1 MNFDS
6 IDLAF
11 GGGAPCVIIG
21 EIGVNHNNDV
31 DILMRLI
38 EEGARAGLDVLKLQ
52 HFVAEE
58 EISRYAPS
66 ADYQAA
72 GGHAD
77 GQLALAKALELSGE
91 TLVKAQARCRALGVG
106 FLCSVFDPVSAAF
119 VAEKLGCKS
128 VKIASSEVG
137 AEPFLADLARK
148 FDGLILSTGASE
160 LSETARAVET
170 LRAHRTPS
178 DAQEIAVM
186 HCVSEYPAPMRD
198 LNLKTMAAL
207 EIALGVPVGF
217 SDHTEGLVAGVA
229 AAALGAAVLEK
240 HYTLDKALPGP
251 DHKASAD
258 IAEITAYVRAVRDAE
273 AALGDGRKTPAPSEA
288 GNRALIRKSLVCA
301 VEALAPGAVIE
312 PSMLAAKRPMVEGAV
327 LPGDLSK
334 IVGLTLRR
342 PKSADEP
349 IFWADF
355 HG

>member
-11 GGGAPCVIIG
+11 GRGAPCVIIG

-72 GGHAD
+72 GGHD
-77 GQLALAKALELSGE
+77 EGQLALVKALELSGE
-91 TLVKAQARCRALGVG
+91 TLVKAQARCRELGVG

-119 VAEKLGCKS
+119 VAEKLGCTS

-137 AEPFLADLARK
+137 AEPFLAELARK

-170 LRAHRTPS
+170 LRAHRTPERRAGDRR
-178 DAQEIAVM
+178 DALRVRIPRADARSQSQN
-186 HCVSEYPAPMRD
+186 HGGPRD
-198 LNLKTMAAL
+198 RARRSGRLLGPHRGFGGGRRGGRARRSGAGEAL
-207 EIALGVPVGF
+207 HARQ
-217 SDHTEGLVAGVA
+217 VA
-229 AAALGAAVLEK
+229 AG
-240 HYTLDKALPGP
+240 PGP
-251 DHKASAD
+251 
-258 IAEITAYVRAVRDAE
+258 
-273 AALGDGRKTPAPSEA
+273 
-288 GNRALIRKSLVCA
+288 
-301 VEALAPGAVIE
+301 
-312 PSMLAAKRPMVEGAV
+312 
-327 LPGDLSK
+327 
-334 IVGLTLRR
+334 
-342 PKSADEP
+342 
-349 IFWADF
+349 
-355 HG
+355 